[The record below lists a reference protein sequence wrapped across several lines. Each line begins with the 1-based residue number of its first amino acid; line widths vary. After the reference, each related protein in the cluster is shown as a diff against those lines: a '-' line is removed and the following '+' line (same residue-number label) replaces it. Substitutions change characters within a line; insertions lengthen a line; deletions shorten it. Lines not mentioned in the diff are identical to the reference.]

1 MGAGGFKCHTLILQ
15 RLEEFNLW
23 QVSILPENFRQS
35 KVPDEVFLL
44 ENVRQVLIGIDTEY
58 QATQQKNRGL
68 NTFKKIF
75 SKESNEVSQI

>member
-15 RLEEFNLW
+15 QLEEFNLW
-23 QVSILPENFRQS
+23 QVSIIPENFHHS

-58 QATQQKNRGL
+58 QVTQQKNRGL
-68 NTFKKIF
+68 KTFKKIF
-75 SKESNEVSQI
+75 TKESVEVGQV